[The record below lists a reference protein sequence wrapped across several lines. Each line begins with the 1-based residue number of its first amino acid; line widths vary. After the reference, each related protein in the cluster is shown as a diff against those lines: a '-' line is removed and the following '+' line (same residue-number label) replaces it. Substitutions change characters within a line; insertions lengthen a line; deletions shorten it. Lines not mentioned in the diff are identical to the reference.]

1 MAVFNGLAH
10 TRACLESLRATT
22 EPFRLVVADNGSSDG
37 TRDLL
42 ERFPYPYPLTATR
55 SESNGNVIAALNRA
69 WRLTDTEFVC
79 LIHNDTEMVEPAWLS
94 RLLGAL
100 AEPDAGLAGLY
111 GAKRLR
117 ASGRL
122 VGRTIVHSLLPKPT
136 VKAPWEDV
144 AFVDAVCLCISRRLL
159 ESIGGLDEGYG
170 FYHGIDRDLSLA
182 VADRGRRCLIV
193 HAPFW
198 HHGGKTRT
206 RGFADDPALERAD
219 LARRDSALAR
229 FAEKYRDRLP
239 HDIRT
244 PRQRVSDWVRTRLA

>member
-10 TRACLESLRATT
+10 TRACLESLRATS

-37 TRDLL
+37 TPELL

-55 SESNGNVIAALNRA
+55 SETNGNVIASLNRA
-69 WRLTDTEFVC
+69 LRLIDTEFVC

-94 RLLGAL
+94 RLLAAL
-100 AEPDAGLAGLY
+100 AEPDAGLSGLY
-111 GAKRLR
+111 GAKRVR

-122 VGRTIVHSLLPKPT
+122 VGRTVVHSLLPKPT

-144 AFVDAVCLCISRRLL
+144 AFVDAVCLCISRKLL
-159 ESIGGLDEGYG
+159 DEIGGLDEGYG

-182 VADRGRRCLIV
+182 VVDRGRRCLVI

-206 RGFADDPALERAD
+206 RGFDADPSLERAD
-219 LARRDSALAR
+219 RDRRDSALAR
-229 FAEKYRDRLP
+229 FAGKYRHRLP
-239 HDIRT
+239 CDVRG
-244 PRQRVSDWVRTRLA
+244 PRERVRDWFKVRLA

>member
-10 TRACLESLRATT
+10 TRACLESLRTTT

-37 TRDLL
+37 TRELL
-42 ERFPYPYPLTATR
+42 DRFPYPYPLTAVR

-69 WRLTDTEFVC
+69 WRLTDTKFVC

-94 RLLGAL
+94 RLLAAL
-100 AEPDAGLAGLY
+100 AEPGAGLAGLY

-122 VGRTIVHSLLPKPT
+122 VGRTIVHSLLPRPT

-144 AFVDAVCLCISRRLL
+144 AFVDAVCLGISRRLL
-159 ESIGGLDEGYG
+159 ESVGGLDEDYG

-182 VADRGRRCLIV
+182 VADRDRRRLVV

-198 HHGGKTRT
+198 HHGGKTRA
-206 RGFADDPALERAD
+206 RGFAEDPGLERAD
-219 LARRDSALAR
+219 LARRDTALAR
-229 FAEKYRDRLP
+229 FAEKYRHRLP
-239 HDIRT
+239 LDVRG
-244 PRQRVSDWVRTRLA
+244 PRERVRDWVRTRLA